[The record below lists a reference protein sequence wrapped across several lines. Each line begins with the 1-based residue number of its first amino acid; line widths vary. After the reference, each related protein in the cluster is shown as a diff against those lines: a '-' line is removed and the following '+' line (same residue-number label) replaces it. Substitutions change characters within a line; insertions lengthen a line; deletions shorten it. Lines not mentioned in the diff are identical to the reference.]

1 MLTELFSIV
10 APVFVCAGIGYGW
23 TRFGRDFETE
33 FVTTLVTNIAA
44 PCLVFYT
51 LATLAVDGTA
61 FATMAGAAVA
71 ALIICGLLSSAVLWA
86 AGLPLRSYLPP
97 LMWPN
102 SGNMGLPLNFLAFG
116 DVGLGLAIAVFCVNS
131 ATHFTAGVAI
141 TSGHASLR
149 RLAQVPVLYAVAVA
163 LVFMASGTPPPEWI
177 ANTTKLLGGITIPM
191 MLIALGVSLGRLG
204 VRRLPVSLGLA
215 VLRLVMGFTVGVTLA
230 WLLGLEGPAR
240 GVLIVQASMPAAVFN
255 YLFAQRYGRS
265 PEEVAGI
272 VVLSTALSFA
282 TLPLLLWFVL

>member
-1 MLTELFSIV
+1 MLSELFSIV

-23 TRFGRDFETE
+23 TRFGGAFETE
-33 FVTTLVTNIAA
+33 FVTTLVTNITA

-51 LATLAVDGTA
+51 LATLKVDAAA

-71 ALIICGLLSSAVLWA
+71 ALIICGLVSSAVLKL

-116 DVGLGLAIAVFCVNS
+116 DAGLGLALAVFCVNS
-131 ATHFTAGVAI
+131 STHFTAGVAI
-141 TSGHASLR
+141 VSGHVSVR
-149 RLAQVPVLYAVAVA
+149 RLAQVPVLYAVAA
-163 LVFMASGTPPPEWI
+163 AAVFMVSGTPAPAWL
-177 ANTTKLLGGITIPM
+177 ANTTRLLGGITIPM

-215 VLRLVMGFTVGVTLA
+215 VLRLALGFGVGVTLA
-230 WLLGLEGPAR
+230 WLLGLEEPAR
-240 GVLIVQASMPAAVFN
+240 GVLIIQASMPAAVFN

>member
-1 MLTELFSIV
+1 MLSDLFAIV

-23 TRFGRDFETE
+23 TRVGRAFETE

-44 PCLVFYT
+44 PCLVFHT
-51 LATLAVDGTA
+51 LATLTVGGAA

-71 ALIICGLLSSAVLWA
+71 ALIVCGLVSAAVLKV

-102 SGNMGLPLNFLAFG
+102 TGNMGLPLNFLAFG
-116 DVGLGLAIAVFCVNS
+116 EVGLGLAIAVFCVNS

-141 TSGHASLR
+141 VSGHASLR
-149 RLAQVPVLYAVAVA
+149 RLAQVPVLYAVAAA
-163 LVFMASGTPPPEWI
+163 LVFMASGTTPPAWI
-177 ANTTKLLGGITIPM
+177 TNTTKLLGGITIPT

-204 VRRLPVSLGLA
+204 VQRLPVSLGLA
-215 VLRLVMGFTVGVTLA
+215 MLRLALGFTVGVTLA

-240 GVLIVQASMPAAVFN
+240 GVLIIQASMPAAVFN

-265 PEEVAGI
+265 PEEVAGL